1 MVPSGTRIEADTA
14 NVHVSTG
21 ILQGNGG
28 HGARE
33 PIGALVRTAPQN
45 RRRPLA
51 AATTRPHRVL
61 GSSFKLHLKE
71 ERIAFQSPQE

>member
-1 MVPSGTRIEADTA
+1 MAQCGSQPDAHTA

-33 PIGALVRTAPQN
+33 PIGALVRIYAQKSSH
-45 RRRPLA
+45 PLA
-51 AATTRPHRVL
+51 GVATRPHRVL

-71 ERIAFQSPQE
+71 ERIAFHSPQV